1 MQEILE
7 NILTAILDKMHSGNC
22 NISEA
27 QFERAIKALRPY
39 TLYDPYVTA
48 YKAYTYLGICPK
60 TFKTLIDK
68 GEIPQGVKESGYSTL
83 RWLKTDILE
92 YSKKSGKINK
102 HGFTL
107 D

>member
-7 NILTAILDKMHSGNC
+7 SILTAILDKIHSGNC
-22 NISEA
+22 NLSDA
-27 QFERAIKALRPY
+27 QFEKAIKELQPY
-39 TLYDPYVTA
+39 VLYDPYVPA
-48 YKAYTYLGICPK
+48 YKAYTFLGICPK

-68 GEIPQGVKESGYSTL
+68 GEIPQGIKDSGYSGL

-102 HGFTL
+102 YGFTL